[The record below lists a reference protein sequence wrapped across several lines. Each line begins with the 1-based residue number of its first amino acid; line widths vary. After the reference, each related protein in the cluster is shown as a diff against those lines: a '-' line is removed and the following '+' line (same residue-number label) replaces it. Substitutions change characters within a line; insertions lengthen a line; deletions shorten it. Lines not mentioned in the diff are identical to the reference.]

1 MINKT
6 APEYADSL
14 IWDERH
20 QTNLE
25 TGTDIDQVEKWLNG
39 FLSILAEFKV
49 RELLDLGCG
58 TGYDCLELA
67 RRGIAVTGIDH
78 SKIALDRARAL
89 AHVENLAVRFLQVDV
104 GEPLPFPNAEFDAVM
119 SNLVLH
125 SFSDGASRQ
134 IIAEVWRCL
143 KPGGLLLFHANST
156 EDLPYR
162 TERQPIVRQLATDF
176 YQLAGGQTMHFFS
189 EKYCRELL
197 AEWSILQLT
206 HLRTL
211 DSAGDLLKCAW
222 RCVAQKPV

>member
-1 MINKT
+1 MRIKA

-14 IWDERH
+14 VWDERH

-25 TGTDIDQVEKWLNG
+25 SGTDIDQVKKWLNG
-39 FLSILAEFKV
+39 LLSTLAEFGV

-89 AHVENLAVRFLQVDV
+89 AQAENLAVRFIQVDA
-104 GEPLPFPNAEFDAVM
+104 GKPLPFPNADFDAVM

-125 SFSDGASRQ
+125 SFSDGALRQ
-134 IIAEVWRCL
+134 IIGEVWRCL

-162 TERQPIVRQLATDF
+162 TKRQPIVRQLGADF

-189 EKYCRELL
+189 EEYCRELL
-197 AEWSILQLT
+197 AEWLILQLAN
-206 HLRTL
+206 LRTL
-211 DSAGDLLKCAW
+211 DSTGDVLKCAL